1 MTNCKCAHEKIHHKE
16 SIFWNIGAC
25 DKCPCTHYMNQSKPD
40 KKSHFFLAFG
50 ICGIVLMALIT
61 VGVISFFYNLPPE
74 PLEKPLDLTVE
85 DLLHGLILFFFLA
98 MSYFAVTF
106 FELFIEQYIR
116 QKKRKDWN

>member
-1 MTNCKCAHEKIHHKE
+1 
-16 SIFWNIGAC
+16 
-25 DKCPCTHYMNQSKPD
+25 
-40 KKSHFFLAFG
+40 LAFG

-74 PLEKPLDLTVE
+74 TLEKPLDLTVE

-116 QKKRKDWN
+116 QKKRKNWN